1 MALDKDKKKLVIVGV
16 LGVLVLGIGAFQ
28 FMGSSPAP
36 AKSGA
41 TKPTAMTDAQP
52 EVKPSDGKNDL
63 SKMVASTLPQKDP
76 FQPGTLPDDP
86 SKAQP
91 EKPVEPPKAPVVRNP
106 LMRGTRRTGS
116 DFSVPP
122 VSPMTGQLP
131 DPTGQ
136 GGPTGPIGA
145 NGVGVQKGAP
155 LRQPGEFAYS
165 VNGVVLGSRP
175 AAVFQD
181 DNGNQRLVPVGGSV
195 DGDSRVVSI
204 ERGKV
209 TVQHKG
215 KKLTLTMGGGTSVG
229 K

>member
-1 MALDKDKKKLVIVGV
+1 MALDNDKKKLVIIGV
-16 LGVLVLGIGAFQ
+16 LGVVILGVGAFQ
-28 FMGSSPAP
+28 FMGGSSNPPKPA
-36 AKSGA
+36 A
-41 TKPTAMTDAQP
+41 TKSAPKADVANGAQP
-52 EVKPSDGKNDL
+52 KDAKDDL
-63 SKMVASTLPQKDP
+63 SKMVASTLPQRDP

-86 SKAQP
+86 SRPQP
-91 EKPVEPPKAPVVRNP
+91 PKPEVEPPKQVKNP
-106 LMRGTRRTGS
+106 LMKGTRRAGS
-116 DFSVPP
+116 NYSVPP
-122 VSPMTGQLP
+122 VTPMTGQLP
-131 DPTGQ
+131 DPTGA
-136 GGPTGPIGA
+136 GGPSGPIGA
-145 NGVGVQKGAP
+145 NGMNVQPGKP